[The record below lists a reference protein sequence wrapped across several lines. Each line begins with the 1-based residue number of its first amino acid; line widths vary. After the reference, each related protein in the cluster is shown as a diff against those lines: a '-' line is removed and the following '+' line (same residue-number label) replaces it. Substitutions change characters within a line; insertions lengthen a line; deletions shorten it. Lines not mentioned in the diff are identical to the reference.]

1 MIYEK
6 YIRVLHIDLTAKKV
20 RIEHR
25 EDLYG
30 YLGGVGVASKL
41 LEENMHPELD
51 PLDEKQPGKQW
62 LSRLSKNV
70 PACAVRPAS

>member
-51 PLDEKQPGKQW
+51 PLDE
-62 LSRLSKNV
+62 
-70 PACAVRPAS
+70 